1 MRTFGI
7 IHILFIVIAF
17 LVCQCVQAQDF
28 LITTKGDTV
37 NGTLKPLFFGSDKK
51 VQVTDTNKKKTTYS
65 MFQVASFRFK
75 DETYQPVK
83 GPAGYTFMKL
93 LKGGYLSL
101 MAFQLENQVNYDG
114 RYLLK
119 KDGKGTEVPNL
130 SFKKVMVAFLNDC
143 PSVSVKI
150 ENGELSKRDLEKIVD
165 DYNSCISDKTVEQ
178 KFVKSEVTPVVP
190 ADKERLAAWENLEQ
204 KVNGHTAFDGKE
216 NIQEMIAEIK
226 KKVTSREKVPN
237 FLVQGLK
244 ESLTLPE
251 LQDDL
256 NKAIQSLQ

>member
-1 MRTFGI
+1 MRSFGI
-7 IHILFIVIAF
+7 IHILFFIIAF

-37 NGTLKPLFFGSDKK
+37 KGTLKPLFFGSDKK
-51 VQVTDTNKKKTTYS
+51 VQVTDANKSKTTYS

-75 DETYQPVK
+75 NETYQPVK
-83 GPAGYTFMKL
+83 GPSGYTFMKL

-130 SFKKVMVAFLNDC
+130 SFKKVMIAFLDDC
-143 PSVSVKI
+143 RTVSLKI
-150 ENGELSKRDLEKIVD
+150 ENGDLSKRDLEKIVD
-165 DYNSCISDKTVEQ
+165 EYNACITDKTIEQ
-178 KFVKSEVTPVVP
+178 KLAKNETTPVVP
-190 ADKERLAAWENLEQ
+190 ADKEKLAAWENLEQ
-204 KVNGHTAFDGKE
+204 KVNSYTAFDGKE
-216 NIQEMIAEIK
+216 NIQDMITEIK
-226 KKVTSREKVPN
+226 KKIAVGEKVPN
-237 FLVQGLK
+237 FLIQGLK

-256 NKAIQSLQ
+256 NKAIQALQ